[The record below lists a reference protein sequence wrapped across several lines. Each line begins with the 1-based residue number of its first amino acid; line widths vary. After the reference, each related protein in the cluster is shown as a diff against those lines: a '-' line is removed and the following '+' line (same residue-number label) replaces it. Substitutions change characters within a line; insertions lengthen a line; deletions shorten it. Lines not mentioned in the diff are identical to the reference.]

1 MNKIL
6 AICTS
11 PDKGGLELYFVKLV
25 NHYNVK
31 YRNITAVCRNNSSIT
46 ELINSNVFNINK
58 INFINIIYLANK
70 IAKYINKE
78 QINIIHVSWTKDL
91 LFAVLI
97 KLLCKP
103 KIRIIYYR
111 QMKLTRNKKDI
122 YHKFIYNNID
132 VIIVITRNLLSECVR
147 YLPVKKNKIIEL
159 PYGIS
164 QLETNKRITKEEIFK
179 KLNLDLSIFTIG
191 VFSRI
196 EEQKGQHLVIEA
208 INLLHESKIQL
219 LIVGHSMDANYE
231 NHLKHLIDQYDLKNR
246 IKFVPFVNKPM
257 EIMGLLDLIIL
268 PTFEE
273 TFGLVVAEAMLME
286 IPVIGSNKGGVPE
299 IIQDNKTGLLF
310 ESKNFHSLKDKI
322 SLMIKSKDLRV
333 NLANNGKIFANREY
347 DYQKHFSNLDKI
359 MDNKL

>member
-25 NHYNVK
+25 NYYNANHN
-31 YRNITAVCRNNSSIT
+31 NITAVCRDNASIAK
-46 ELINSNVFNINK
+46 LINAHTLNVK
-58 INFINIIYLANK
+58 KLNFINTFYFAHK
-70 IAKYINKE
+70 VAKYISKE

-97 KLLCKP
+97 KIFCTSN
-103 KIRIIYYR
+103 IRIIYYR
-111 QMKLTRNKKDI
+111 QMKLTRHKRDV
-122 YHKFIYNNID
+122 YHRFIYNNID
-132 VIIVITRNLLSECVR
+132 TIIVITKNLLSECIK
-147 YLPVKKNKIIEL
+147 YLPVEKDKIIEL

-164 QLETNKRITKEEIFK
+164 KIEINQRLTKEEFFT
-179 KLNLDLSIFTIG
+179 KLNLNPSIFTIG

-208 INLLHESKIQL
+208 IKLLHEHEIQL
-219 LIVGHSMDANYE
+219 LIVGHSMNVNY
-231 NHLKHLIDQYDLKNR
+231 NTYLNNLITKYNLKNK
-246 IKFVPFVNKPM
+246 IKFIPFIDKPM
-257 EIMGLLDLIIL
+257 QIMKLLDLIIL

-273 TFGLVVAEAMLME
+273 TFGLVVAEAMLMGV
-286 IPVIGSNKGGVPE
+286 PVIGSNKGGVPE

-310 ESKNFHSLKDKI
+310 ESKNFHSLKEKI
-322 SLMIKSKDLRV
+322 LLIIKSENLRV
-333 NLANNGKIFANREY
+333 DLANNGKIFANKEY